1 MSNLI
6 MNNVPASIFR
16 AYDIRGIV
24 GKTLTPE
31 TVELI
36 GKALGTEAS
45 VRGETTII
53 VARDGRTSGLL
64 MVEALKKGILE
75 TGRDVI
81 DIGMVPTPTLY
92 YAAMQIEGT
101 QSGIMVTGSHNPPD
115 YNGFKCVL
123 AGDTLHGEAITD
135 LYRRIVEN
143 DFKQGQGFEKSA
155 EIKDD
160 YINAILE
167 SVQLKRPLKV
177 VVDTGNGV
185 AGELAPRLMK
195 ELGCEVIPLFT
206 EIDGTFPNH
215 HPDPGKLENLKDLIA
230 NVKLSQ
236 ADLGLAFDG
245 DGDRVGVI
253 TPSGALIY
261 PDHLMMAFAE
271 DLLSRNAGAK
281 IIYDVKCS
289 GNLGKVIRA
298 AGGEAEMWKT
308 GHSLIKARMKETG
321 ALLAGEM
328 SGHIFFKERWLGFDD
343 GLYAAARLLEILAAQ
358 ALDADAFFSQYPQ
371 DLNTP
376 EINVDVTDENKF
388 DLVKKLTQEGEFGD
402 GQKTTLDGIR
412 IDYDDGWGLCRA
424 SNTTPVL
431 VLRFEG
437 KTPEAL
443 ARISETFKN
452 ALTKIDPSLVLNF

>member
-1 MSNLI
+1 MSD
-6 MNNVPASIFR
+6 VPASIFR

-31 TVELI
+31 TVQLI
-36 GKALGTEAS
+36 GKAMGSEAAT
-45 VRGETTII
+45 RGETTIV
-53 VARDGRTSGLL
+53 VARDGRVSGPA
-64 MVEALKKGILE
+64 MIEALKKGILE

-101 QSGIMVTGSHNPPD
+101 SSGIMVTGSHNPPD

-123 AGDTLHGEAITD
+123 AGETLHGAAITD
-135 LYRRIVEN
+135 LYRRIVEA
-143 DFKQGQGFEKSA
+143 DFKQGQGFEKNHD
-155 EIKDD
+155 IKDE

-215 HPDPGKLENLKDLIA
+215 HPDPGKPENLKDLIA
-230 NVKLSQ
+230 NVQSNQ
-236 ADLGLAFDG
+236 ADLGLGFDG

-253 TPSGALIY
+253 TPSGALIF

-271 DLLSRNAGAK
+271 DLISRNPGAK

-289 GNLGKVIRA
+289 GNLGKVISA
-298 AGGEAEMWKT
+298 AGGKPEMWQT

-358 ALDADAFFSQYPQ
+358 DLDADAFFSQYPQ
-371 DLNTP
+371 DLSTP
-376 EINVDVTDENKF
+376 EINVEVTDENKF
-388 DLVKKLTQEGEFGD
+388 DLVQRLAQEGDFGD

-412 IDYDDGWGLCRA
+412 VDYEDGWGLCRA

-443 ARISETFKN
+443 ARISDTFRT
-452 ALTKIDPSLVLNF
+452 ALTKIDASLELTF

>member
-1 MSNLI
+1 MSD
-6 MNNVPASIFR
+6 VPASIFR

-24 GKTLTPE
+24 GKTLTPKI
-31 TVELI
+31 VELI
-36 GKALGTEAS
+36 GQALGSEAAE
-45 VRGETTII
+45 RGETTIV
-53 VARDGRTSGLL
+53 VARDGRVSGPA

-92 YAAMQIEGT
+92 YAALQLEGT
-101 QSGIMVTGSHNPPD
+101 DSGIMVTGSHNPAD

-123 AGDTLHGEAITD
+123 AGETLHGAAITD
-135 LYRRIVEN
+135 LYRRIVEA
-143 DFKQGQGFEKSA
+143 DFRHGQGFEKA
-155 EIKDD
+155 ADVKDD
-160 YINAILE
+160 YINAILD

-185 AGELAPRLMK
+185 AGELAPRLIK

-215 HPDPGKLENLKDLIA
+215 HPDPGKLENLIDLIA
-230 NVKLSQ
+230 NVKSNQ
-236 ADLGLAFDG
+236 ADIGLGFDG

-253 TPSGALIY
+253 TPSGALIF

-271 DLLSRNAGAK
+271 DVLSRNPGAK
-281 IIYDVKCS
+281 IIYDVKCT
-289 GNLGKVIRA
+289 GNLGKVISA
-298 AGGEAEMWKT
+298 AGGEPEMWQT

-358 ALDADAFFSQYPQ
+358 DLDADEFFSQYPQ
-371 DLNTP
+371 DLSTP

-388 DLVKKLTQEGEFGD
+388 DLVQKLAKEGEFGD
-402 GQKTTLDGIR
+402 GKKTTLDGIR
-412 IDYDDGWGLCRA
+412 VDYEDGWGLCRA
-424 SNTTPVL
+424 SNTTPML

-443 ARISETFKN
+443 KRISDTFRA
-452 ALTKIDPSLVLNF
+452 ALTEIDASLELNF

>member
-1 MSNLI
+1 MSD
-6 MNNVPASIFR
+6 VPASIFR

-31 TVELI
+31 TVQLI
-36 GKALGTEAS
+36 GKALGSEAA
-45 VRGETTII
+45 VRGETTIV
-53 VARDGRTSGLL
+53 VARDGRISGPA
-64 MVEALKKGILE
+64 MVEALKNGILE

-101 QSGIMVTGSHNPPD
+101 SSGIMVTGSHNPPD

-123 AGDTLHGEAITD
+123 AGETLHGAAITD
-135 LYRRIVEN
+135 LYRRIVEA
-143 DFKQGQGFEKSA
+143 DFKHGQGFEKA
-155 EIKDD
+155 HDIKDD

-215 HPDPGKLENLKDLIA
+215 HPDPSKPENIKDLIA
-230 NVKLSQ
+230 NVKSNQ
-236 ADLGLAFDG
+236 ADLGLGFDG

-253 TPSGALIY
+253 TPSGTLIF

-271 DLLSRNAGAK
+271 DLLSRNPGAK

-289 GNLGKVIRA
+289 GNLGKVISA
-298 AGGEAEMWKT
+298 AGGKPEMWQT

-358 ALDADAFFSQYPQ
+358 DLDADTFFSQYPQ
-371 DLNTP
+371 DLSTP
-376 EINVDVTDENKF
+376 EINIEVTDENKF
-388 DLVKKLTQEGEFGD
+388 DLVQKLAQEGEFGD

-412 IDYDDGWGLCRA
+412 IDYEDGWGLCRA

-443 ARISETFKN
+443 ARISSIFRD
-452 ALTKIDPSLVLNF
+452 ALTKIDASLKLNF

>member
-1 MSNLI
+1 MTD
-6 MNNVPASIFR
+6 VPASIFR

-31 TVELI
+31 IVRLI
-36 GKALGTEAS
+36 GLALGSEAAA
-45 VRGETTII
+45 RGETTLV
-53 VARDGRTSGLL
+53 VARDGRISGPE
-64 MVEALKKGILE
+64 MIAALKQGITE

-81 DIGMVPTPTLY
+81 DIDMVPTPTLY
-92 YAAMQIEGT
+92 YAAMKIEGT
-101 QSGIMVTGSHNPPD
+101 RSGIMVTGSHNPPD

-123 AGDTLHGEAITD
+123 AGETLSGAAITD
-135 LYRRIVEN
+135 LYRRIHES
-143 DFKQGQGFEKSA
+143 DFKYGTGFEKA
-155 EIKDD
+155 ADVRDD

-185 AGELAPRLMK
+185 AGELAPRLMQ
-195 ELGCEVIPLFT
+195 ELGCEVISLFT

-215 HPDPGKLENLKDLIA
+215 HPDPGKPENLKDLIA
-230 NVKLSQ
+230 SVQANE
-236 ADLGLAFDG
+236 ADLGLGFDG

-253 TPSGALIY
+253 TPSGTLIY

-271 DLLSRNAGAK
+271 DLLNRNPGAK
-281 IIYDVKCS
+281 IIYDVKCT
-289 GNLGKVIRA
+289 GNLGKVIAA
-298 AGGEAEMWKT
+298 AGGQPEMWQT

-343 GLYAAARLLEILAAQ
+343 GLYAAARLVEILSAQ
-358 ALDADAFFSQYPQ
+358 EQNADEFFSRYPQ
-371 DLNTP
+371 DLSTP
-376 EINVDVTDENKF
+376 EINITVTDENKF
-388 DLVKKLTQEGEFGD
+388 ALVKKLAEEGQFGN
-402 GQKTTLDGIR
+402 GKKTTLDGIR
-412 IDYDDGWGLCRA
+412 VDYEDGWGLCRA

-437 KTPEAL
+437 KSPAAL
-443 ARISETFKN
+443 ERISNTFRD
-452 ALTKIDPSLVLNF
+452 ALLQIAPELSVPF

>member
-45 VRGETTII
+45 VRGETTIV

>member
-1 MSNLI
+1 MSD
-6 MNNVPASIFR
+6 VPASIFR

-31 TVELI
+31 TVQLI
-36 GKALGTEAS
+36 GKALGSEAAT
-45 VRGETTII
+45 RGETTIV
-53 VARDGRTSGLL
+53 VARDGRVSGPA
-64 MVEALKKGILE
+64 MIEALKKGILE

-101 QSGIMVTGSHNPPD
+101 SSGIMVTGSHNPPD

-123 AGDTLHGEAITD
+123 AGETLHGAAITD
-135 LYRRIVEN
+135 LYRRIVEA
-143 DFKQGQGFEKSA
+143 DFKQGQGFEKNHD
-155 EIKDD
+155 IKDE

-215 HPDPGKLENLKDLIA
+215 HPDPGKPENLKDLIA
-230 NVKLSQ
+230 NVQSNQ
-236 ADLGLAFDG
+236 ADLGLGFDG

-253 TPSGALIY
+253 TPSGTLIF
-261 PDHLMMAFAE
+261 PDHLMVAFAE
-271 DLLSRNAGAK
+271 DLISRNPGAK

-289 GNLGKVIRA
+289 GNLGKVISA
-298 AGGEAEMWKT
+298 AGGKPEMWQT

-358 ALDADAFFSQYPQ
+358 DLDADAFFSQYPQ
-371 DLNTP
+371 DLSTP
-376 EINVDVTDENKF
+376 EINIEVTDENKF
-388 DLVKKLTQEGEFGD
+388 DLVQRLAQEGDFGA

-412 IDYDDGWGLCRA
+412 VDYEDGWGLCRA

-443 ARISETFKN
+443 ARISDTFRT
-452 ALTKIDPSLVLNF
+452 ALTKIDASLELTF